1 MLRSE
6 TSKEVFVI
14 TKVKTTV
21 PWAYDTSDPIDEE
34 IVGSFSKK
42 QFQKTKSRIQD
53 RKSN

>member
-1 MLRSE
+1 MLRSK

-14 TKVKTTV
+14 TKVKITV
-21 PWAYDTSDPIDEE
+21 PWAYDTSDSTHEE
-34 IVGSFSKK
+34 IVGLFSKK